1 MRAPVTHSRGRT
13 GLIGT
18 ALCIGVLSVVAR
30 LAAPDPA
37 QAAQISSGDRL
48 ATSVDA
54 VRSVVGVHRLSNLGR
69 ITATGWPAGISP
81 DWFPGGALPI
91 HPDTGEPFTV
101 EVVDGRSDEF
111 LPAVRTF
118 DLHDPS
124 ARSLWYNRTN
134 GSVCARVVDDG
145 EPASVELRFARA
157 NGESRIP

>member
-1 MRAPVTHSRGRT
+1 MALPPDLEIWGIDSGVRLWNGRGRVISLDGSSYPSMT
-13 GLIGT
+13 GFTFATNDAAYI
-18 ALCIGVLSVVAR
+18 ASVFDAPGVLG
-30 LAAPDPA
+30 LTNYAPPREF
-37 QAAQISSGDRL
+37 G
-48 ATSVDA
+48 
-54 VRSVVGVHRLSNLGR
+54 
-69 ITATGWPAGISP
+69 
-81 DWFPGGALPI
+81 
-91 HPDTGEPFTV
+91 FTV

-157 NGESRIP
+157 NGESRVP